1 MKIGLRKKMLAMSI
15 VPVITVGAIVII
27 LSLTSIKSA
36 LINEVKDALRGTAI
50 ATMAAYDQNQGI
62 YKQAANGDVWK
73 GSYNVSSSETLVDT
87 IQETS
92 GMEVTFFFGDERVMS
107 TVKDENGERIVGTP
121 ADAAIAEKVLG
132 GEEYFAKSVQLA
144 DGTYYGYYIPVYQ
157 AFSDTNVV
165 GMVFVGT
172 LKAPKDAMVNKI
184 VLEVVLIVL
193 LLTVVFAISGF
204 CISKSIT
211 NPIKKGIDAVQEVAG
226 GNLNVEMDRRLLK
239 RKDEIGSLAKSIEG
253 LQSELRTIID
263 RIASGSNRLAS
274 QAGSLEG
281 TASDTTESMK
291 QVEQAITSVTD
302 NATTQARS
310 TQVTGENIYTMGEQL
325 NETASDVRSLNDNAD
340 AMRKSSEKATITL
353 QQLRDIN
360 KEVEQAIETVSRQTD
375 RANESARKIREATE
389 IIASIADETNLLSLN
404 ASIEA
409 ARAGESGKGFAVVAG
424 QIQKLAE
431 QSNESSKTIEQITN
445 TLINDSDVT
454 VEAMQRVKEIVDS
467 QSRNM
472 LDTEKIMSE
481 VIEGINIS
489 VRGIEQI
496 EERTRTL
503 ERSRN
508 AIVGTVDDL
517 STIAQQNAASTEQ
530 TLQQTAQMADTFDMI
545 SRSAENLKE
554 ISDELANTMKYFT
567 L

>member
-1 MKIGLRKKMLAMSI
+1 
-15 VPVITVGAIVII
+15 
-27 LSLTSIKSA
+27 
-36 LINEVKDALRGTAI
+36 
-50 ATMAAYDQNQGI
+50 
-62 YKQAANGDVWK
+62 
-73 GSYNVSSSETLVDT
+73 
-87 IQETS
+87 
-92 GMEVTFFFGDERVMS
+92 
-107 TVKDENGERIVGTP
+107 
-121 ADAAIAEKVLG
+121 
-132 GEEYFAKSVQLA
+132 
-144 DGTYYGYYIPVYQ
+144 
-157 AFSDTNVV
+157 
-165 GMVFVGT
+165 
-172 LKAPKDAMVNKI
+172 
-184 VLEVVLIVL
+184 
-193 LLTVVFAISGF
+193 
-204 CISKSIT
+204 
-211 NPIKKGIDAVQEVAG
+211 
-226 GNLNVEMDRRLLK
+226 
-239 RKDEIGSLAKSIEG
+239 
-253 LQSELRTIID
+253 
-263 RIASGSNRLAS
+263 
-274 QAGSLEG
+274 
-281 TASDTTESMK
+281 
-291 QVEQAITSVTD
+291 
-302 NATTQARS
+302 
-310 TQVTGENIYTMGEQL
+310 MGEQL